1 MDVLVSNNVPTLINT
16 TRKRGEMI
24 EKFLVGLLNKLA
36 LAYASWKNAIKPYYL
51 GHKFISLF
59 H

>member
-1 MDVLVSNNVPTLINT
+1 MDVLVSNNVPTVINT

-36 LAYASWKNAIKPYYL
+36 LAWASRKNAIKPKKI
-51 GHKFISLF
+51 GRKFISLF

>member
-16 TRKRGEMI
+16 MRKRGEMI

-36 LAYASWKNAIKPYYL
+36 LAWASRKNAIKPKKNLAQIY
-51 GHKFISLF
+51 
-59 H
+59 